1 MQIWSWSGFF
11 DYLLNPFLLEGAVTT
26 LWLTAASL
34 SAGLVLG
41 IGLAL
46 MRLSGNPV
54 LSGIAAFYCYP
65 LLKAIIGCIP
75 SFKVGGNGAKKE
87 SHLFA

>member
-1 MQIWSWSGFF
+1 VQIWSWSGFF

-26 LWLTAASL
+26 LWLTVASL

-46 MRLSGNPV
+46 MRQV
-54 LSGIAAFYCYP
+54 W
-65 LLKAIIGCIP
+65 LLLANKNH
-75 SFKVGGNGAKKE
+75 F
-87 SHLFA
+87 LR